1 MATALISQS
10 SRTPWRNIA
19 SVCKNAAVF
28 LDSNAAEL
36 LHWAGGLDMLGDCV
50 GVYDVLTELSTVA
63 KDFIATVCTP
73 FNKDRNTCTHFNT
86 RRTIRCVYV
95 HMCLCVCVRVCVC
108 M

>member
-19 SVCKNAAVF
+19 GVCKHAAVF

-50 GVYDVLTELSTVA
+50 GVYDLLSDLNAVA
-63 KDFIATVCTP
+63 KDFIATVCIRI
-73 FNKDRNTCTHFNT
+73 NKG
-86 RRTIRCVYV
+86 VQ
-95 HMCLCVCVRVCVC
+95 
-108 M
+108 

>member
-10 SRTPWRNIA
+10 SRTPWRKIA

-50 GVYDVLTELSTVA
+50 GVYDILAELSAVA

-73 FNKDRNTCTHFNT
+73 FNKDPNTHFQYVGSYDILCL
-86 RRTIRCVYV
+86 RACV
-95 HMCLCVCVRVCVC
+95 
-108 M
+108 